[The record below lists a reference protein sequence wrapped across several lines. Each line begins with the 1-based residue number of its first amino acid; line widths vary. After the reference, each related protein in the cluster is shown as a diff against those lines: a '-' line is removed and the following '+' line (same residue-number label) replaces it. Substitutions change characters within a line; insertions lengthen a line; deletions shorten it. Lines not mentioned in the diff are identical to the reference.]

1 MADITMCNGAEC
13 SLKNKCYRHTA
24 PMSFRQSMFAK
35 APIKDGLC
43 DYYWEIPT
51 KKNKQDE

>member
-1 MADITMCNGAEC
+1 MADITMCNGVEC

-24 PMSFRQSMFAK
+24 PMGFRQSMFVK

-43 DYYWEIPT
+43 DYYWQIPT
-51 KKNKQDE
+51 KKNK